1 MGYHETLTG
10 ITKSD

>member
-10 ITKSD
+10 NTKSD